1 MKNEKVHFTN
11 GSVFLLDEETE
22 IKNNLEKL
30 ESTPQ
35 NQKQFV
41 DNIVNSIIFSREY
54 LTKRIA
60 SIEFDLKE
68 MGPTDQ
74 YPKHFVEETVDRNA
88 LSLALIE
95 GFIIEWKPIMKQL
108 KNFLDK
114 NKKD

>member
-1 MKNEKVHFTN
+1 MKNEKIHFTN
-11 GSVFLLDEETE
+11 GSVSSLDEETE

-30 ESTPQ
+30 EPTSQ

-68 MGPTDQ
+68 MGPTKK
-74 YPKHFVEETVDRNA
+74 YPKHFVEDTVDSNA
-88 LSLALIE
+88 LSLAFIE
-95 GFIIEWKPIMKQL
+95 GFIIKWKPIMEKL
-108 KNFLDK
+108 ENFLDK